1 MGALFAVLDAVVGV
15 EVGFAAFDFH
25 FDARVVRRGGAQFV
39 VVGGAV
45 EFDVARGEV
54 DGVALVLRT
63 EAGVGVHHDALG
75 FDGVHLVLRL
85 FVVGDVVAHDAQAVF
100 LPRVRHKA
108 EHRHFAVA
116 RVAGMDAL
124 AAAVFVVVKVEAV
137 GLYRAVE
144 VAAAL
149 AVEQALLVAEV
160 ADAGLY
166 L

>member
-1 MGALFAVLDAVVGV
+1 MVLCA
-15 EVGFAAFDFH
+15 
-25 FDARVVRRGGAQFV
+25 
-39 VVGGAV
+39 
-45 EFDVARGEV
+45 
-54 DGVALVLRT
+54 

-75 FDGVHLVLRL
+75 FHRIHLMLRL
-85 FVVGDVVAHDAQAVF
+85 FVVGDVVAHDADAVF
-100 LPRVRHKA
+100 LTRVRHKA
-108 EHRHFAVA
+108 KHRHFAVA
-116 RVAGMDAL
+116 GVAGMDAL

>member
-1 MGALFAVLDAVVGV
+1 M
-15 EVGFAAFDFH
+15 
-25 FDARVVRRGGAQFV
+25 
-39 VVGGAV
+39 
-45 EFDVARGEV
+45 ARGEV
-54 DGVALVLRT
+54 DGVALVLCA

-100 LPRVRHKA
+100 LPRIGDDA

-137 GLYRAVE
+137 GLYRAVD

>member
-1 MGALFAVLDAVVGV
+1 M
-15 EVGFAAFDFH
+15 
-25 FDARVVRRGGAQFV
+25 
-39 VVGGAV
+39 
-45 EFDVARGEV
+45 
-54 DGVALVLRT
+54 VLRT

-75 FDGVHLVLRL
+75 FDDVHLVLRL